1 MPIRRKVTKKKATK
15 RRAVRKVAK
24 KRAVRKVA
32 KKATKKRA
40 VRKVAKKGSMRSAVG
55 RIIGRSRAQFVS
67 ESEFSKEGIIGPN
80 DGRLGPHVPFNP
92 KDRSSPWHDSRFS
105 TFARHL
111 MKSGWQD
118 VIVYQRA
125 DPPGYGRE
133 HESPLYGEAYV
144 YQYARD
150 DEGGGE
156 LGIEFYPFDSS
167 DGEQILVRVK
177 KMTAGRNDD
186 DFGFMFRG
194 YSSAENALKF
204 SKLLQRAYNFGK
216 SDP

>member
-1 MPIRRKVTKKKATK
+1 MPIKRKVTKKKATK
-15 RRAVRKVAK
+15 KRAVRKVAK

-32 KKATKKRA
+32 KKRA
-40 VRKVAKKGSMRSAVG
+40 VRKVAKKRAVRSAVG
-55 RIIGRSRAQFVS
+55 RIFGRSRAEFVS
-67 ESEFSKEGIIGPN
+67 QSEFSKEGIIGPN
-80 DGRLGPHVPFNP
+80 DGILGPHVPFNP
-92 KDRSSPWHDSRFS
+92 KDRSSPWHESKFS
-105 TFARHL
+105 TFARNL

-125 DPPGYGRE
+125 DPPGYGRG
-133 HESPLYGEAYV
+133 HEEPLYGEAYI

-150 DEGGGE
+150 EDGGGE
-156 LGIEFYPFDSS
+156 LGIEFYPSDSS
-167 DGEQILVRVK
+167 DGERILVRVK
-177 KMTAGRNDD
+177 KMTAGGNSD